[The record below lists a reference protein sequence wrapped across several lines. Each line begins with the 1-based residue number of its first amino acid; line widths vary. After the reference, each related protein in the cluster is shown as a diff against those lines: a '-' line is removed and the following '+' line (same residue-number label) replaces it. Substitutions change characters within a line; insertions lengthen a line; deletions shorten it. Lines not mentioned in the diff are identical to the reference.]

1 MSEFRLTIE
10 QREFLEMVLSNK
22 ENIPDYPNSK
32 VVMIKSMLWRGTY
45 REEQRKRLAELRAE
59 YINYFK

>member
-1 MSEFRLTIE
+1 
-10 QREFLEMVLSNK
+10 MVLSNK
-22 ENIPDYPNSK
+22 ENIDDYPNSK

-45 REEQRKRLAELRAE
+45 REEQRKRLAELRTE